1 MGNIFHRG
9 DTERRSL
16 PGSIVLATL
25 MAFVGTASWA
35 EDPLDKL
42 IDDINEAAQVARDA
56 GDFEVVEQKRRD
68 RWELI
73 AKHIDGG
80 KEADSPWA
88 TAYRVIQEVDGAEF
102 MDVDDLNSVGLVN
115 ELKYKEAC
123 DKLQAVFKKVAGE
136 GKGPLLG
143 EVAVR
148 YFEVAQQAKGVY
160 RDALEEGSRNRV
172 ASVDDIADALKTAIA
187 RDPCCVV
194 ATPMLQ
200 YMQQPDSKEAFL
212 RAEVRADFRERQHQ
226 LVNINHPLVL
236 TGTGAPQ
243 NQGKSPEE
251 QEKERAKEIARSRAD
266 VAVMPWHAAVELDK
280 ARNLA
285 WLLRDLDYTQSL
297 TPDFIHETDGE
308 VNYVVP
314 GAIFA
319 GHDALMQPFQLLY
332 GQILLARTT
341 DESGRLRS
349 AGYFLRERQTTAKQT
364 KTNPWDHRFVELL
377 WRVPSDEELANDAGL
392 RRKQDI
398 VGVLA
403 FRKRWKLGDDTF
415 LIYDFPIRETD
426 KLIQNAAQI
435 LCVRDITVFDK
446 MKFVPLNNRPDA
458 LSKIEPPEQRL
469 DDMPFSTTPR
479 VSRRMAAIEQ
489 KNDPTKHPLAELLKD
504 PLLNP
509 LVIISER
516 DLKDKAPSE
525 PQFFK
530 AANAVDSPYLMLDDG
545 LKLHVAVT
553 GREESPCCWIEFDGA
568 TAYMPLLPRA
578 IPKGILLG
586 STIGRA
592 FVGLL
597 RDAGYTDEEAM
608 GEIQRA
614 MTGKKTYVPAKFQK
628 MINARMKGE
637 RQRLQKEKDRFERL
651 LTQTK
656 SYFSWWLYQPTQI
669 PSDADIALMIFSEL
683 LSEKGWVGSPSL
695 RYQLES
701 MFHKYGFR
709 YLRDRRGNW
718 ILQRSLIDNA
728 LDNAPRDANGLVKL
742 PDLPYAFLAQDGK
755 KEVSTSQVYSWP
767 DYEQIKANIYNEHL
781 QKMLFFQPCFPALDV
796 IAADAAAS
804 LEHPALRRPDY
815 LNGWIKSSTEKAK
828 KGSTDSAGV
837 YTASGGEEKPMLT
850 APIALWMVSGDKTA
864 QDTLGNLFT
873 AYLSR
878 LKATA
883 NSSRG
888 ASVASEWLR
897 LLKGMQVY
905 TDMGEGNEA
914 LRKEIDAF
922 DKFIISWYRK
932 AVDDHTKAIEPLLAI
947 QWESGR
953 DYATRKYFHN
963 AIVYYNDL
971 LSQLYPS
978 DDAASRILLLTT
990 VPTTDKAREF
1000 IGTLESLIYGQLRIM
1015 NAQVEL
1021 AGVLNAAGLHDSAGF
1036 IWQRTRD
1043 DFEFFLEPAIRIA
1056 EGLLA
1061 SYGLKVG
1068 VKAEQAV
1075 EQLEGTVKLCRDAI
1089 QRYAPPADWRKIGVA
1104 AGGEREKQ
1112 AAVEVKAVRDLLQ
1125 KENLG
1130 ELNEKEAGDLQ
1141 HSLDA
1146 VIRNADAG
1154 FRAWL
1159 DLKKTLID
1167 LRPALALRT
1176 ENGLPAWTS
1185 SPATYD
1191 EDEGFVAAYLDI
1203 VTNTSAQDV
1212 LDWSRK
1218 PLDQANQEAIA
1229 STASFLVAWYWS
1241 DTNKLP
1247 LARAATMNLAK
1258 VELARAK
1265 ADGNTTEGL
1274 LHEINAYTALTSA
1287 GAIVEA
1293 LPGLSGFKS
1302 DFSSLLIGQL
1312 RDWEKRWFALA
1323 NNGPHASA
1331 QSLELQARAWSVKAE
1346 LSKKSKDWR
1355 SDRWFF
1361 PDYRYEFGSV
1371 PDYLAYL
1378 LMNSPELFKTLT
1390 QEEVAAR
1397 GKDAV
1402 EGNKWALITVAD
1414 AKRFFDARKVDDKL
1428 KKEIVFLAD

>member
-1 MGNIFHRG
+1 MGGLFHHG
-9 DTERRSL
+9 GTERRSL
-16 PGSIVLATL
+16 PGSIVLAIL
-25 MAFVGTASWA
+25 LAFAGTASWA

-42 IDDINEAAQVARDA
+42 IDDINGAAQVARDA
-56 GDFEVVEQKRRD
+56 GDFEVVEQKRRE

-123 DKLQAVFKKVAGE
+123 DKLKAVFKEVAGE

-160 RDALEEGSRNRV
+160 RDALEEGSPNCV
-172 ASVDDIADALKTAIA
+172 ASIDDIVEALKIA
-187 RDPCCVV
+187 LERDPCCVI

-200 YMQQPDSKEAFL
+200 YLQKPDSKEAFL
-212 RAEVRADFRERQHQ
+212 RAEVREDFRERQHQ

-236 TGTGAPQ
+236 SGTGTQPEQGA
-243 NQGKSPEE
+243 NSPEE
-251 QEKERAKEIARSRAD
+251 LAKLAKRNRAD
-266 VAVMPWHAAVELDK
+266 AAVMPWHAAVELDK
-280 ARNLA
+280 ARNLG
-285 WLLRDLDYTQSL
+285 WLLEDLNYTQPL
-297 TPDFIHETDGE
+297 TPDVTHYTDDE

-332 GQILLARTT
+332 GQILLGRTT
-341 DESGRLRS
+341 DETGRLRS
-349 AGYFLRERQTTAKQT
+349 AGFFLRERQTSAKQT
-364 KTNPWDHRFVELL
+364 KPNPWDHRFVDLL
-377 WRVPSDEELANDAGL
+377 WRVPSDEELAKSAGL

-398 VGVLA
+398 VSVLA
-403 FRKRWKLGDDTF
+403 FRKRWKLGDETF
-415 LIYDFPIRETD
+415 LLYDFPIRETE
-426 KLIQNAAQI
+426 KLIQNAVQI
-435 LCVRDITVFDK
+435 LCVRDIDVFDK

-458 LSKIEPPEQRL
+458 LSTIEPSEQRL

-479 VSRRMAAIEQ
+479 VSRRMATIESR
-489 KNDPTKHPLAELLKD
+489 NDTTKHPLTELLKD
-504 PLLNP
+504 SSINP

-516 DLKDKAPSE
+516 APKDKAPSE

-530 AANAVDSPYLMLDDG
+530 AANAGDSPYLMLDDG
-545 LKLHVAVT
+545 HKLHVAVT
-553 GREESPCCWIEFDGA
+553 EREESPCCWIEFDGA

-597 RDAGYTDEEAM
+597 RDAGYSDEEAM
-608 GEIQRA
+608 DEIQRA
-614 MTGKKTYVPAKFQK
+614 MSGKKTYIPAKFQRL
-628 MINARMKGE
+628 ITARIKGE
-637 RQRLQKEKDRFERL
+637 RQRLKKEKDRFDKLVAETRRFFPWWVYEATRL
-651 LTQTK
+651 
-656 SYFSWWLYQPTQI
+656 

-695 RYQLES
+695 RHELES
-701 MFHKYGFR
+701 MFHTYGFR

-718 ILQRSLIDNA
+718 ILQRSLIDNDQGA
-728 LDNAPRDANGLVKL
+728 KQDIAKL

-755 KEVSTSQVYSWP
+755 KEVSTNQVYSWP
-767 DYEQIKANIYNEHL
+767 DYEQIKANIYTEHL
-781 QKMLFFQPCFPALDV
+781 RKMLLFQPCFPVLDV
-796 IAADAAAS
+796 IAADASAT

-815 LNGWIKSSTEKAK
+815 LDGWIVSSKEKAQKRSSSSSASST
-828 KGSTDSAGV
+828 
-837 YTASGGEEKPMLT
+837 SGGTVNKHILT
-850 APIALWMVSGDKTA
+850 SPIALWMVSNDKT
-864 QDTLGNLFT
+864 QQETLGNLFN
-873 AYLSR
+873 AYLNR
-878 LKATA
+878 LTATA
-883 NSSRG
+883 ESARD
-888 ASVASEWLR
+888 ASAASEWLK
-897 LLKGMQVY
+897 LLKGLQIY
-905 TDMGEGNEA
+905 LDMGADNEKSRME
-914 LRKEIDAF
+914 LDQF
-922 DKFIISWYRK
+922 DKFVNQWYRQVV
-932 AVDDHTKAIEPLLAI
+932 AAHNAAIEPLLAV

-953 DYATRKYFHN
+953 DYAERKYFHN

-990 VPTTDKAREF
+990 VPTTDKARAF
-1000 IGTLESLIYGQLRIM
+1000 VGTVESLIYGQLRIM

-1036 IWQRTRD
+1036 IWQRTMD
-1043 DFEFFLEPAIRIA
+1043 DYEFFLEPAIRIA

-1068 VKAEQAV
+1068 VRAEQAV
-1075 EQLEGTVKLCRDAI
+1075 AQLDETVAICRDAI
-1089 QRYAPPADWRKIGVA
+1089 RKYAPPADWRKLEVE
-1104 AGGEREKQ
+1104 AGGEREKR
-1112 AAVEVKAVRDLLQ
+1112 AANEVKAVRELLQ
-1125 KENLG
+1125 KENMG
-1130 ELNEKEAGDLQ
+1130 ELNDKEAGDLERK
-1141 HSLDA
+1141 LDS
-1146 VIRNADAG
+1146 VNSSPESG
-1154 FRAWL
+1154 FRVWL
-1159 DLKKTLID
+1159 DLKKTLLDI
-1167 LRPALALRT
+1167 RPALALRT
-1176 ENGLPAWTS
+1176 ENDLPAWTS
-1185 SPATYD
+1185 CPAVYD
-1191 EDEGFVAAYLDI
+1191 EEEGFTSAYHDI
-1203 VTNTSAQDV
+1203 VMNTSAQEV
-1212 LDWSRK
+1212 LDWCRM
-1218 PLDQANQEAIA
+1218 PLDQANQAAIA

-1258 VELARAK
+1258 VDFAHAK
-1265 ADGNTTEGL
+1265 SEGNTTDGL

-1293 LPGLSGFKS
+1293 LPGLSAFKS

-1312 RDWEKRWFALA
+1312 RDWEKRWFALG
-1323 NNGPHASA
+1323 NNGPHAAA
-1331 QSLELQARAWSVKAE
+1331 QASELQARAWTVKAE
-1346 LSKKSKDWR
+1346 LAKKSKDWR

-1371 PDYLAYL
+1371 PDYLAFL
-1378 LMNSPELFKTLT
+1378 LLNSPELFKQLT
-1390 QEEVAAR
+1390 PEEVAAR
-1397 GKDAV
+1397 GEDAV
-1402 EGNKWALITVAD
+1402 EGTKWALITLDD
-1414 AKRFFDARKVDDKL
+1414 AKKFFDNRKVDEKL
-1428 KKEIVFLAD
+1428 KTKIVFLAD